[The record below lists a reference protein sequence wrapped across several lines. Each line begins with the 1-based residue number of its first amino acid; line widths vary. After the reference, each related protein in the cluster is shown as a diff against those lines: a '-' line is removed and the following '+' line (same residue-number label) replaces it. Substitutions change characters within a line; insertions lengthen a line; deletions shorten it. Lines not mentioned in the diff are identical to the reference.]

1 MKGIAGNFTI
11 VLFAL
16 LLVGNAANGQD
27 RKLLQL
33 ARSEVTFVSDAPL
46 ERITA
51 KNTSCTGLVDTDA
64 KTFAVRVPIRE
75 FEGFNSPL
83 QREHFNEN
91 YMASRELP
99 NATFAGRIIEDI
111 DFLQNGS
118 YVVRAKGAL
127 IVHGMEKERIIP
139 CSIVVTEEGVR
150 ITSLFDIQLADHE
163 VLIPRIV
170 QQKIASIIQVKVD
183 LLFKREPKR

>member
-1 MKGIAGNFTI
+1 MDIAFGKFTI
-11 VLFAL
+11 M
-16 LLVGNAANGQD
+16 LVTVFLSGLGVNGQD
-27 RKLLQL
+27 RDLLKLD
-33 ARSEVTFVSDAPL
+33 RSEVTFVSDAPL
-46 ERITA
+46 EQITA
-51 KNTSCTGLVDTDA
+51 KNTKCTGLVDTDA

-91 YMASRELP
+91 YLASRDWP

-111 DFLQNGS
+111 DFLENGT
-118 YVVRAKGAL
+118 YAVRAKGSL
-127 IVHGMEKERIIP
+127 VVHGVEQERIIP

-150 ITSLFDIQLADHE
+150 ITSLFGIQLADHE

-170 QQKIASIIQVKVD
+170 QQKIASIVQVKVD
-183 LLFKREPKR
+183 LLFKRDPKR